1 MWAPLLSRVSLAEAP
16 GWRQPAGSVVLEGQA
31 EVAGGDWLGWVLR
44 LQGGGVGR
52 RVVGKTPT
60 TQLMSGSSPALAFA
74 FAFALPTSP
83 LF

>member
-44 LQGGGVGR
+44 LQGGV
-52 RVVGKTPT
+52 
-60 TQLMSGSSPALAFA
+60 LAGGW
-74 FAFALPTSP
+74 
-83 LF
+83 